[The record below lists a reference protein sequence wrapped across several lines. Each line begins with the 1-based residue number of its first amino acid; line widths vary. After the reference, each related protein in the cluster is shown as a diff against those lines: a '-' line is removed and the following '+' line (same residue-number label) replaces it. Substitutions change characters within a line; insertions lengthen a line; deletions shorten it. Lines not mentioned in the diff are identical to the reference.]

1 MFRKAT
7 LVAGALSLVL
17 MVPQAHAAKGDMSIS
32 LAGGLGIPM
41 GDFSKKVAE
50 GGAGASMGFTAG
62 PSFDYMITDAVA
74 IGVDGSFTSNNL
86 NTDERDLVRTGPP
99 ADPDFNV
106 KYTILGGGAHIK
118 YHFPMGEGSSIK
130 PYLLGGAG
138 VSNLKAKVESN
149 DPSLA
154 GEGSDTKFS
163 AQGALGLAFGSG
175 GSVGYGLE
183 AAYHYISA
191 DPTSVTWVGLTA
203 FLTFGMQQASK

>member
-17 MVPQAHAAKGDMSIS
+17 MVPVAHAAKGDMSIS
-32 LAGGLGIPM
+32 LAGGVAIPM
-41 GDFSKKVAE
+41 GDFSKKVAD

-106 KYTILGGGAHIK
+106 KYTMLGGGAHIK
-118 YHFPMGEGSSIK
+118 YHFPTEGSIK
-130 PYLLGGAG
+130 PYLLGGVG
-138 VSNLKAKVESN
+138 MTNLKAKIESN

-154 GEGSDTKFS
+154 GEGSDTKFG
-163 AQGALGLAFGSG
+163 AQGAFGVAFGGS

-183 AAYHYISA
+183 AAYHWISA
-191 DPTSVTWVGLTA
+191 DPNAVTWVGVSA
-203 FLTFGMQQASK
+203 FLNFGMQQASK